1 MRPRRRSLGGIRHA
15 IARCQK
21 RRRNL
26 SIGDAKG
33 IVKHGEGEVGRYDVL
48 DVRNSRGLQRTRG
61 GMNPVKEFRAPL
73 SAEHNGDCRIAEGL
87 GA

>member
-1 MRPRRRSLGGIRHA
+1 MRARRRSPGEIRHA
-15 IARCQK
+15 IARGQK

-26 SIGDAKG
+26 SIGHAKR
-33 IVKHGEGEVGRYDVL
+33 IVKHCEGEVGWYDVL
-48 DVRNSRGLQRTRG
+48 NIRNSRGLQRTRG